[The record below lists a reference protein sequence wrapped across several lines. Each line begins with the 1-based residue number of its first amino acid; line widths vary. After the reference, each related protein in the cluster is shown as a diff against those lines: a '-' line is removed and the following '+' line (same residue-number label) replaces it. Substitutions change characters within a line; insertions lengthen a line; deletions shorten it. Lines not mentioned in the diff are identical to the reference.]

1 MQQDLL
7 VAAAT
12 VDPSPA
18 FQSRDLQLKPL
29 CDCSPGFE
37 KPG

>member
-1 MQQDLL
+1 MQQHLF

-18 FQSRDLQLKPL
+18 FQSRGGAGAPL
-29 CDCSPGFE
+29 AFQ
-37 KPG
+37 